1 MGDSGENI
9 SGPKAIGR
17 RVSKCLRHP
26 ITLTPIG
33 LTYRLNNLAACQL
46 LVGVGWVDDLL
57 LCIVDDSES
66 REAVSGSELPAPA
79 RADGISTTDV
89 AAGVGLSGWA
99 ALDLE
104 GARSVLDGIIDT
116 KSPGADTASLYCCQC
131 VDQVRRVRK
140 HVRRHASCW

>member
-1 MGDSGENI
+1 LVWLDD
-9 SGPKAIGR
+9 
-17 RVSKCLRHP
+17 
-26 ITLTPIG
+26 
-33 LTYRLNNLAACQL
+33 LAACQL

-57 LCIVDDSES
+57 LCVVDDSES
-66 REAVSGSELPAPA
+66 CKTVASSKLAAPA
-79 RADGISTTDV
+79 RADGISPTNV